1 MRSTGRWS
9 IWVKTMAEYIKR
21 SDALKV
27 IETANSMAS
36 SFLEA
41 TMKLCVT
48 MDRIAAADVVPVRHG
63 RWVLNRNL
71 ICVGDDFGHWI
82 CSECAHEAVFGD
94 KQFDLNR
101 YIYCPNCGARM
112 DGGEP

>member
-1 MRSTGRWS
+1 MD
-9 IWVKTMAEYIKR
+9 EYIKR

-48 MDRIAAADVVPVRHG
+48 MDRISAADVAPVVRCGECKHRHDDNFCGGRGWPEQLVP
-63 RWVLNRNL
+63 
-71 ICVGDDFGHWI
+71 DDG
-82 CSECAHEAVFGD
+82 
-94 KQFDLNR
+94 
-101 YIYCPNCGARM
+101 YCDCGARREG
-112 DGGEP
+112 DGNK

>member
-1 MRSTGRWS
+1 MD
-9 IWVKTMAEYIKR
+9 EYIKR

-48 MDRIAAADVVPVRHG
+48 MDRIAAADVVEVVRCRDCEYG
-63 RWVLNRNL
+63 KEARVNEKGFL
-71 ICVGDDFGHWI
+71 ICPASGMEITDNDY
-82 CSECAHEAVFGD
+82 CSYGVS
-94 KQFDLNR
+94 K
-101 YIYCPNCGARM
+101 
-112 DGGEP
+112 DGEGE